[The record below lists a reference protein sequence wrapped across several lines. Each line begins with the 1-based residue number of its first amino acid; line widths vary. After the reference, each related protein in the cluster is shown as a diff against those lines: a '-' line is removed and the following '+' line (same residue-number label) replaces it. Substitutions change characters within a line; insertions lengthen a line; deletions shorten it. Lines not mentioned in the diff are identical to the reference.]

1 MSKIFVEKQLNHTI
15 LPNEIIQII
24 VRDYLY
30 PEKPFKEEL
39 KKCIIFYKKIYNI
52 ESEMM
57 YESYKH
63 FLDKIL
69 ILNQNHY
76 NYEIFKDRFY
86 DFKAFTTNIKDC
98 FTFKNKKHRFI
109 DIFHSGERRNR
120 DKLVLNELYKN
131 NHFY

>member
-1 MSKIFVEKQLNHTI
+1 MYKKFIEKKLNYTI
-15 LPNEIIQII
+15 LPNEITQII
-24 VRDYLY
+24 VHDYLY

-69 ILNQNHY
+69 ILNQNQY

-86 DFKAFTTNIKDC
+86 DFKAFTTNISDC
-98 FTFKNKKHRFI
+98 FINANANQL
-109 DIFHSGERRNR
+109 S
-120 DKLVLNELYKN
+120 Y
-131 NHFY
+131 